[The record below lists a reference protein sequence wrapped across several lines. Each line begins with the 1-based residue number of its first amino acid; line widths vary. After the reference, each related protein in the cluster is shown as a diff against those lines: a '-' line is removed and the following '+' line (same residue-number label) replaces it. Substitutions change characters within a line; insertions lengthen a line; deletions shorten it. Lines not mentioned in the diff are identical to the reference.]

1 MPRPYL
7 SACLACFAAPLF
19 SQVAPPATAPSSDLP
34 KDPVVELS
42 AFVISSEK
50 DLGYAATSSLAG
62 TRIRTE
68 LKDLANPIS
77 VVTREFMSDVN
88 ATDPVKLLVYTANT
102 EAGGVGGN
110 YSGAALG
117 SPAIYT
123 EVTRQPQTNNRVRGL
138 ARADLTRDYFPTVTV
153 FDGYNTAR
161 VEINRG
167 PNATLF
173 GLGSPGGIINTQLIQ
188 PELRNSG

>member
-1 MPRPYL
+1 M
-7 SACLACFAAPLF
+7 
-19 SQVAPPATAPSSDLP
+19 
-34 KDPVVELS
+34 
-42 AFVISSEK
+42 
-50 DLGYAATSSLAG
+50 
-62 TRIRTE
+62 
-68 LKDLANPIS
+68 N
-77 VVTREFMSDVN
+77 DVH
-88 ATDPVKLLVYTANT
+88 ATDPVELLVYTANT

-123 EVTRQPQTNNRVRGL
+123 EVTRQPQNNNRVRGL

-153 FDGYNTAR
+153 FDSYNTAR

-188 PELRNSG
+188 PELRNSARVEANLG